1 MNAYTF
7 RRHDSLRG
15 VENKRTSVRRTLCF
29 RGRVIVLSILLA
41 QELGVKSGSHVAFT
55 YDEDHPE
62 NIYVRAADDADD
74 TRDIQNTLG
83 CKYADGKTLRCT
95 NSAVVHHVL
104 SQVGAKTSCT
114 CYVAPIPTNINGK
127 EHYQILLSCPIQI
140 N

>member
-15 VENKRTSVRRTLCF
+15 VVNKRTSVARTLSF
-29 RGRVIVLSILLA
+29 NGRVIVLSVLLE
-41 QELGVKSGSHVAFT
+41 QEMGIKKGSHVAFT

-62 NIYVRAADDADD
+62 NIYIRTADDADD
-74 TRDIQNTLG
+74 TKDIQNTVNCISG
-83 CKYADGKTLRCT
+83 KIKTLRCT
-95 NSAVVHHVL
+95 NSAVVRHVL
-104 SQVGAKTSCT
+104 NQVGAKKSCT

-127 EHYQILLSCPIQI
+127 EHYQILLSCPIKI